1 MNAMP
6 RVRVERAS
14 DVHEPQGARGK
25 DRVGDYSTLRI
36 LWEVSSRHIAE

>member
-1 MNAMP
+1 MP

-36 LWEVSSRHIAE
+36 LWEVSSRHIAK